1 MAGSEVSWQEN
12 KSLAARHGHMLDTG
26 LLSDVTFVVAPSGE
40 EIQAHRYTLVTCSP
54 VFEAMFCGGL
64 EQEAGSRVEIV
75 GIPAEGCACAGD
87 ERGVWSRGEEIN
99 TYNCTYLVTY
109 GL

>member
-1 MAGSEVSWQEN
+1 MAASEVSWQEN

-40 EIQAHRYTLVTCSP
+40 VIQAHRYTLVACSP

-64 EQEAGSRVEIV
+64 KQEAGSRVEIV
-75 GIPAEGCACAGD
+75 DIEVSIFKD
-87 ERGVWSRGEEIN
+87 MLRYV
-99 TYNCTYLVTY
+99 
-109 GL
+109 